1 MAFQRFNPE
10 NDVVENQRTTIS
22 SGLWTGGSSTL
33 TGFFTQSSNGNITGS
48 VLELYN
54 VDPNTDTSAE
64 TQIAV
69 GYANIHGSG
78 SAGNTTKL
86 TTGGRQTAALYRQ
99 FRNVIL
105 APNTD
110 EFTFTGAPS
119 SSDDFYFISFQ
130 RARQREKIDPGNW
143 ELQLTGQMSG
153 KAAKIQLIDDSGAGL
168 NPTVNEGGRVFNV
181 VSGSINDGI
190 NTAAASQPGGGLGLF
205 YPDLGII
212 LLDASQMEASGG
224 IADPVN
230 PRSSDTFDNRPQ
242 KFYNSIKSGS
252 SFQARREEEISS
264 TNYFIRANNKDFNF
278 SSNPTFSTGSDGSLT
293 QGTFFKDPKT
303 FITQVGLYNDDNE
316 LLAIAK
322 LSKPILKSYSR
333 EAIIKVKL
341 DF

>member
-10 NDVVENQRTTIS
+10 NDIVENQRTTIS

-33 TGFFTQSSNGNITGS
+33 TSFFTQSLNGNITGS

-64 TQIAV
+64 VQVAV

-78 SAGNTTKL
+78 STGNTTKL

-110 EFTFTGAPS
+110 EFSFTGAAS

-143 ELQLTGQMSG
+143 ELQLTGQMAG

-224 IADPVN
+224 LDPAN
-230 PRSSDTFDNRPQ
+230 PRSSDTFDNRP
-242 KFYNSIKSGS
+242 KAFYNSIKSGS

-264 TNYFIRANNKDFNF
+264 TNYFVRANNKDFNF
-278 SSNPTFSTGSDGSLT
+278 SANPTFSTGSDGSLT

-322 LSKPILKSYSR
+322 LSKPLLKSYSR